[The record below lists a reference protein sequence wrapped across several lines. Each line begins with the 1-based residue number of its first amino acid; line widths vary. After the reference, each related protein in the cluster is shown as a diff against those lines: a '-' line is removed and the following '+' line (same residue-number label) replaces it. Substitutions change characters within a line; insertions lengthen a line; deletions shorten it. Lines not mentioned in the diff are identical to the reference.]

1 MSAIRLTLVIVLICN
16 LNVGKVVAE
25 TEDVYTTSY
34 SQPADERGFPWL
46 CLATS
51 IVGLAGTA
59 YFVIRRGQKD
69 EADIRSG
76 RKKHEVPWYC
86 RTCDRDL
93 VGSEC
98 PRCHALNPFVHDIS
112 VE

>member
-16 LNVGKVVAE
+16 FGAGTVVAE
-25 TEDVYTTSY
+25 TEDDYTTSY
-34 SQPADERGFPWL
+34 VQPADERGFPWL
-46 CLATS
+46 CFATS
-51 IVGLAGTA
+51 IAGLAGLSF
-59 YFVIRRGQKD
+59 FVIRRLQK
-69 EADIRSG
+69 EEVDIRSG

-98 PRCHALNPFVHDIS
+98 PRCHALNPFQHAP
-112 VE
+112 E